1 MNNLSDRSRDV
12 KLRIDKYINDFKSKN
27 IDLQF
32 NVSISDGFTVNC
44 RSKELEN
51 IEYHNDVALGVTVYN
66 NQKKGTAST
75 NNLSDT
81 SIITTINKAI
91 DISKNTQEDQCHGIC
106 LLYTSPSPRD
116 TERSRMPSSA

>member
-44 RSKELEN
+44 RSKELAN

-66 NQKKGTAST
+66 IQKKCTAST
-75 NNLSDT
+75 DT
-81 SIITTINKAI
+81 
-91 DISKNTQEDQCHGIC
+91 DKN
-106 LLYTSPSPRD
+106 S
-116 TERSRMPSSA
+116 

>member
-12 KLRIDKYINDFKSKN
+12 KSRIDKYVKDFKSRN

-32 NVSISDGFTVNC
+32 NVAITDVFTVNC

-75 NNLSDT
+75 N
-81 SIITTINKAI
+81 
-91 DISKNTQEDQCHGIC
+91 
-106 LLYTSPSPRD
+106 
-116 TERSRMPSSA
+116 